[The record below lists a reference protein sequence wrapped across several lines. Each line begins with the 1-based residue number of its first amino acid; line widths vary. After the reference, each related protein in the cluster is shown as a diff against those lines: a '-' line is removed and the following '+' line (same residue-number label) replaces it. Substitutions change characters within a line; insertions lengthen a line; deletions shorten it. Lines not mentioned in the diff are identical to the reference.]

1 MLNLEHKNMKTK
13 IERQGSTE
21 IPRFAVG
28 ALAIAGASAASGAT
42 VQIKFANNSVS
53 SSDGLTYFLADLTGD
68 TLDDLF
74 GVAGLAYGGPGGGPF
89 AAVAAIGSSFALAMA
104 RANPEPGSGA
114 LLGLLGDGW
123 FGTVARTQ
131 PFDWV
136 PLAAGVDGFI
146 RGLTVPY
153 MRFNDS
159 DINGGATTFGRLDL
173 TVSHYGGEF
182 KVQVHRLIFDDQSTT
197 APTVLPSDLDDIPV
211 WTRSSVPEP
220 SSLALLALGAGGLL
234 ARRRRAQAAA

>member
-1 MLNLEHKNMKTK
+1 MLNLHHNNMKTK

-21 IPRFAVG
+21 LPRFAVG

-42 VQIKFANNSVS
+42 VQITFANNYVS
-53 SSDGLTYFLADLTGD
+53 SSAGTTNFLADLTGD

-74 GVAGLAYGGPGGGPF
+74 GVAGLSYGGPGGGPF
-89 AAVAAIGSSFALAMA
+89 ALVAAIGSSFALAMA
-104 RANPEPGSGA
+104 RAADSGSGA